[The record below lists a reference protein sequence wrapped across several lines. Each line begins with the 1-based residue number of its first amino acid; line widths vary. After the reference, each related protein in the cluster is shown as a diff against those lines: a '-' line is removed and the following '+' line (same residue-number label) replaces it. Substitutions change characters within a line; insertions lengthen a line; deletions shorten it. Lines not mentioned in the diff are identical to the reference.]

1 MIEKI
6 TTYSEKEINKIKN
19 NSLEMTTY
27 AGQSLEDVVINLEQI
42 RRNGKLNRFAN
53 FNGTK
58 LYSIDVTMNNAY
70 KECLGWTRKT

>member
-1 MIEKI
+1 
-6 TTYSEKEINKIKN
+6 
-19 NSLEMTTY
+19 MTTY